1 MQIAKTQVLFFNDG
15 PSDCWFIAKIS
26 LICLSSLA
34 GYMIIR
40 QLGES
45 QYAEVIM
52 AMFGFVMANFLYLGV
67 VNSAFRIPEGIRR
80 LKNEIRVQSQKL
92 GNQSQRREIRMR
104 KVAIPA
110 LAIRVIRFQRLER

>member
-15 PSDCWFIAKIS
+15 PSDCWFIARIS
-26 LICLSSLA
+26 LISLSSLA
-34 GYMIIR
+34 GYMIVR

-45 QYAEVIM
+45 HYTEVIL

-80 LKNEIRVQSQKL
+80 LKDEIRVQSQKL

-104 KVAIPA
+104 AAAMPS
-110 LAIRVIRFQRLER
+110 LAIRVGRFQQVER